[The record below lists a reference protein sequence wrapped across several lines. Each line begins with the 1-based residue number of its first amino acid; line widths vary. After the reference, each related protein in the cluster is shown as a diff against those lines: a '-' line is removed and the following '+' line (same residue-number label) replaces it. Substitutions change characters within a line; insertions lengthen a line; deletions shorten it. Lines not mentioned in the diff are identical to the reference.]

1 MSGQALLTVS
11 GLTAG
16 YGPVEVLHG
25 LDFTVGEGEIVVI
38 LGANGAGKT
47 TTMRAVS
54 GMIPRRGGIEFAG
67 TEISGSKPDAIVRA
81 GVSQVP
87 QGRGTFTDLTVEDNL
102 LAGGYTVKGS
112 VDEDLDR
119 WFDVFPRLG
128 ERRDQKAGSLS
139 GGEQQMLA
147 VARAMMSRP
156 KLLLCDEPSLGLA
169 PLITKELFRVL
180 GTLRDEHGMSL
191 LVVEQNAGHVAGA
204 RRPRV
209 RARDRHDRRHR
220 NRRRAAR
227 RRHDQRGLPGS
238 GELMSL
244 FLERFVNGLADGSIY
259 ALLALALVVVFRS
272 TGQLNFAQGEIGTMG
287 AFFVSTL
294 TLSGLP
300 VWLSIGCAMVLG
312 FVVSAGVER
321 IVVRPIEHRNPGAVI
336 VALIGVFLAV
346 NQLVAMIWGVDARSL
361 PSVFPDDA
369 DDFVTILGAP
379 IRIARLGVIGVLI
392 VLLFLLWLM
401 FNKTKI
407 GLGMRAV
414 ANNQE
419 SSNLVGIRVG
429 SILVIGWGLAG
440 AIGVLAAAMLAP
452 SAGLTGTLMLGPFLL
467 ASVAAVLGGLDSP
480 VGAVVGGLIIGLT
493 EAFIVGYVDFLG
505 ADMLFPVM
513 LLILLVVL
521 LLRPAGL
528 FGSERV
534 ERV

>member
-1 MSGQALLTVS
+1 
-11 GLTAG
+11 
-16 YGPVEVLHG
+16 
-25 LDFTVGEGEIVVI
+25 
-38 LGANGAGKT
+38 
-47 TTMRAVS
+47 
-54 GMIPRRGGIEFAG
+54 
-67 TEISGSKPDAIVRA
+67 
-81 GVSQVP
+81 
-87 QGRGTFTDLTVEDNL
+87 
-102 LAGGYTVKGS
+102 
-112 VDEDLDR
+112 
-119 WFDVFPRLG
+119 
-128 ERRDQKAGSLS
+128 
-139 GGEQQMLA
+139 
-147 VARAMMSRP
+147 
-156 KLLLCDEPSLGLA
+156 
-169 PLITKELFRVL
+169 
-180 GTLRDEHGMSL
+180 
-191 LVVEQNAGHVAGA
+191 
-204 RRPRV
+204 
-209 RARDRHDRRHR
+209 
-220 NRRRAAR
+220 
-227 RRHDQRGLPGS
+227 
-238 GELMSL
+238 MSL

-294 TLSGLP
+294 TLTGLP
-300 VWLSIGCAMVLG
+300 VWLSIGFAMVLG
-312 FVVSAGVER
+312 FLVSAGVER

-346 NQLVAMIWGVDARSL
+346 NQIVAMIWGVDARSL

-369 DDFVTILGAP
+369 DDFVTIGGAP
-379 IRIARLGVIGVLI
+379 IRIARLGIIGVLI
-392 VLLFLLWLM
+392 VVLFLLWLM
-401 FNKTKI
+401 FNKTKV
-407 GLGMRAV
+407 GLAMRAV

-429 SILVIGWGLAG
+429 SILVVGWGLAG

-513 LLILLVVL
+513 LVILLVVL
-521 LLRPAGL
+521 LLRPSGL

>member
-1 MSGQALLTVS
+1 
-11 GLTAG
+11 
-16 YGPVEVLHG
+16 
-25 LDFTVGEGEIVVI
+25 
-38 LGANGAGKT
+38 
-47 TTMRAVS
+47 
-54 GMIPRRGGIEFAG
+54 
-67 TEISGSKPDAIVRA
+67 
-81 GVSQVP
+81 
-87 QGRGTFTDLTVEDNL
+87 
-102 LAGGYTVKGS
+102 
-112 VDEDLDR
+112 
-119 WFDVFPRLG
+119 
-128 ERRDQKAGSLS
+128 
-139 GGEQQMLA
+139 
-147 VARAMMSRP
+147 
-156 KLLLCDEPSLGLA
+156 
-169 PLITKELFRVL
+169 
-180 GTLRDEHGMSL
+180 
-191 LVVEQNAGHVAGA
+191 
-204 RRPRV
+204 
-209 RARDRHDRRHR
+209 
-220 NRRRAAR
+220 
-227 RRHDQRGLPGS
+227 
-238 GELMSL
+238 MSL

-312 FVVSAGVER
+312 FLVSAGVER

-346 NQLVAMIWGVDARSL
+346 NQIVAMIWGVDARSL

-369 DDFVTILGAP
+369 DDFVTIGGAP
-379 IRIARLGVIGVLI
+379 IRIARLGIIGVLI
-392 VLLFLLWLM
+392 VVLFLLWLM
-401 FNKTKI
+401 FNKTKV
-407 GLGMRAV
+407 GLAMRAV

-429 SILVIGWGLAG
+429 SILVVGWGLAG

-513 LLILLVVL
+513 LVILLVVL
-521 LLRPAGL
+521 LLRPSGL

>member
-1 MSGQALLTVS
+1 
-11 GLTAG
+11 
-16 YGPVEVLHG
+16 
-25 LDFTVGEGEIVVI
+25 
-38 LGANGAGKT
+38 
-47 TTMRAVS
+47 
-54 GMIPRRGGIEFAG
+54 
-67 TEISGSKPDAIVRA
+67 
-81 GVSQVP
+81 
-87 QGRGTFTDLTVEDNL
+87 
-102 LAGGYTVKGS
+102 
-112 VDEDLDR
+112 
-119 WFDVFPRLG
+119 
-128 ERRDQKAGSLS
+128 
-139 GGEQQMLA
+139 
-147 VARAMMSRP
+147 
-156 KLLLCDEPSLGLA
+156 
-169 PLITKELFRVL
+169 
-180 GTLRDEHGMSL
+180 
-191 LVVEQNAGHVAGA
+191 
-204 RRPRV
+204 
-209 RARDRHDRRHR
+209 
-220 NRRRAAR
+220 
-227 RRHDQRGLPGS
+227 
-238 GELMSL
+238 MSL
-244 FLERFVNGLADGSIY
+244 FIERFVNGLADGSIY

-294 TLSGLP
+294 TLAGLP

-312 FVVSAGVER
+312 FLVSAGVER
-321 IVVRPIEHRNPGAVI
+321 VVVRPIEHRNPGAVI

-369 DDFVTILGAP
+369 DDFVTIFGAP
-379 IRIARLGVIGVLI
+379 VRIARLGLIGVL
-392 VLLFLLWLM
+392 VVVLFLLWLL
-401 FNKTKI
+401 FNRTKI
-407 GLGMRAV
+407 GLAMRAV

-429 SILVIGWGLAG
+429 SILVVGWGLAG

-513 LLILLVVL
+513 LVILLVVL

>member
-1 MSGQALLTVS
+1 
-11 GLTAG
+11 
-16 YGPVEVLHG
+16 
-25 LDFTVGEGEIVVI
+25 
-38 LGANGAGKT
+38 
-47 TTMRAVS
+47 
-54 GMIPRRGGIEFAG
+54 
-67 TEISGSKPDAIVRA
+67 
-81 GVSQVP
+81 
-87 QGRGTFTDLTVEDNL
+87 
-102 LAGGYTVKGS
+102 
-112 VDEDLDR
+112 
-119 WFDVFPRLG
+119 
-128 ERRDQKAGSLS
+128 
-139 GGEQQMLA
+139 
-147 VARAMMSRP
+147 
-156 KLLLCDEPSLGLA
+156 
-169 PLITKELFRVL
+169 
-180 GTLRDEHGMSL
+180 
-191 LVVEQNAGHVAGA
+191 
-204 RRPRV
+204 
-209 RARDRHDRRHR
+209 
-220 NRRRAAR
+220 
-227 RRHDQRGLPGS
+227 
-238 GELMSL
+238 MSL
-244 FLERFVNGLADGSIY
+244 FIERFINGLADGSIY

-312 FVVSAGVER
+312 FLVSAGVER
-321 IVVRPIEHRNPGAVI
+321 VVVRPIEHRNPGAVI

-369 DDFVTILGAP
+369 DDFVTIFGAP
-379 IRIARLGVIGVLI
+379 VRVARLGLIGVLI
-392 VLLFLLWLM
+392 VVLFLLWLL

-407 GLGMRAV
+407 GLAMRAV

-429 SILVIGWGLAG
+429 SVLVIGWGLAG

-513 LLILLVVL
+513 LVILLVVL

>member
-1 MSGQALLTVS
+1 
-11 GLTAG
+11 
-16 YGPVEVLHG
+16 
-25 LDFTVGEGEIVVI
+25 
-38 LGANGAGKT
+38 
-47 TTMRAVS
+47 
-54 GMIPRRGGIEFAG
+54 
-67 TEISGSKPDAIVRA
+67 
-81 GVSQVP
+81 
-87 QGRGTFTDLTVEDNL
+87 
-102 LAGGYTVKGS
+102 
-112 VDEDLDR
+112 
-119 WFDVFPRLG
+119 
-128 ERRDQKAGSLS
+128 
-139 GGEQQMLA
+139 
-147 VARAMMSRP
+147 
-156 KLLLCDEPSLGLA
+156 
-169 PLITKELFRVL
+169 
-180 GTLRDEHGMSL
+180 
-191 LVVEQNAGHVAGA
+191 
-204 RRPRV
+204 
-209 RARDRHDRRHR
+209 
-220 NRRRAAR
+220 
-227 RRHDQRGLPGS
+227 
-238 GELMSL
+238 MSL

-312 FVVSAGVER
+312 FLVSAGVER
-321 IVVRPIEHRNPGAVI
+321 VVVRPIEHRNPGAVI

-379 IRIARLGVIGVLI
+379 IRIARLGLIGVLI

-429 SILVIGWGLAG
+429 SVLVIGWGLAG

-480 VGAVVGGLIIGLT
+480 VGAVVGGLVIGLT

-513 LLILLVVL
+513 LVILLGVL
-521 LLRPAGL
+521 LLRPSGL
-528 FGSERV
+528 FGTERV

>member
-1 MSGQALLTVS
+1 
-11 GLTAG
+11 
-16 YGPVEVLHG
+16 
-25 LDFTVGEGEIVVI
+25 
-38 LGANGAGKT
+38 
-47 TTMRAVS
+47 
-54 GMIPRRGGIEFAG
+54 
-67 TEISGSKPDAIVRA
+67 
-81 GVSQVP
+81 
-87 QGRGTFTDLTVEDNL
+87 
-102 LAGGYTVKGS
+102 
-112 VDEDLDR
+112 
-119 WFDVFPRLG
+119 
-128 ERRDQKAGSLS
+128 
-139 GGEQQMLA
+139 
-147 VARAMMSRP
+147 
-156 KLLLCDEPSLGLA
+156 
-169 PLITKELFRVL
+169 
-180 GTLRDEHGMSL
+180 
-191 LVVEQNAGHVAGA
+191 
-204 RRPRV
+204 
-209 RARDRHDRRHR
+209 
-220 NRRRAAR
+220 
-227 RRHDQRGLPGS
+227 
-238 GELMSL
+238 MSL

-312 FVVSAGVER
+312 FLVSAGVER

-346 NQLVAMIWGVDARSL
+346 NQLVAMIWGVDARGL

-429 SILVIGWGLAG
+429 SVLVIGWGLAG

-480 VGAVVGGLIIGLT
+480 VGAVVGGLVIGLT

-513 LLILLVVL
+513 LVILLGVL
-521 LLRPAGL
+521 LLRPSGL
-528 FGSERV
+528 FGTERV

>member
-1 MSGQALLTVS
+1 
-11 GLTAG
+11 
-16 YGPVEVLHG
+16 
-25 LDFTVGEGEIVVI
+25 
-38 LGANGAGKT
+38 
-47 TTMRAVS
+47 
-54 GMIPRRGGIEFAG
+54 
-67 TEISGSKPDAIVRA
+67 
-81 GVSQVP
+81 
-87 QGRGTFTDLTVEDNL
+87 
-102 LAGGYTVKGS
+102 
-112 VDEDLDR
+112 
-119 WFDVFPRLG
+119 
-128 ERRDQKAGSLS
+128 
-139 GGEQQMLA
+139 
-147 VARAMMSRP
+147 
-156 KLLLCDEPSLGLA
+156 
-169 PLITKELFRVL
+169 
-180 GTLRDEHGMSL
+180 
-191 LVVEQNAGHVAGA
+191 
-204 RRPRV
+204 
-209 RARDRHDRRHR
+209 
-220 NRRRAAR
+220 
-227 RRHDQRGLPGS
+227 
-238 GELMSL
+238 MSL
-244 FLERFVNGLADGSIY
+244 FIERFVNGLADGSIY

-336 VALIGVFLAV
+336 VALIGVFLAI

-369 DDFVTILGAP
+369 DDFVTIFGAP
-379 IRIARLGVIGVLI
+379 VRIARLGLIGVLI
-392 VLLFLLWLM
+392 VVLFLLWLM

-407 GLGMRAV
+407 GLAMRAV

-429 SILVIGWGLAG
+429 TVLLLGWGLAG

-493 EAFIVGYVDFLG
+493 EAFIVGYVPFFG

-513 LLILLVVL
+513 LVILLVVL
-521 LLRPAGL
+521 LFRPSGL
-528 FGSERV
+528 FGTERV

>member
-1 MSGQALLTVS
+1 
-11 GLTAG
+11 
-16 YGPVEVLHG
+16 
-25 LDFTVGEGEIVVI
+25 
-38 LGANGAGKT
+38 
-47 TTMRAVS
+47 
-54 GMIPRRGGIEFAG
+54 
-67 TEISGSKPDAIVRA
+67 
-81 GVSQVP
+81 
-87 QGRGTFTDLTVEDNL
+87 
-102 LAGGYTVKGS
+102 
-112 VDEDLDR
+112 
-119 WFDVFPRLG
+119 
-128 ERRDQKAGSLS
+128 
-139 GGEQQMLA
+139 
-147 VARAMMSRP
+147 
-156 KLLLCDEPSLGLA
+156 
-169 PLITKELFRVL
+169 
-180 GTLRDEHGMSL
+180 
-191 LVVEQNAGHVAGA
+191 
-204 RRPRV
+204 
-209 RARDRHDRRHR
+209 
-220 NRRRAAR
+220 
-227 RRHDQRGLPGS
+227 
-238 GELMSL
+238 MSL
-244 FLERFVNGLADGSIY
+244 FIERFINGLADGSIY

-294 TLSGLP
+294 TLTGLP

-336 VALIGVFLAV
+336 VALIGVFLAI

-369 DDFVTILGAP
+369 DDFVTIFGAP
-379 IRIARLGVIGVLI
+379 VRVARLGLIGVLI
-392 VLLFLLWLM
+392 VVLFLLWLM
-401 FNKTKI
+401 FNKTKL
-407 GLGMRAV
+407 GLAMRAV

-429 SILVIGWGLAG
+429 SILLVGWGLAG

-493 EAFIVGYVDFLG
+493 EAFMVGYVDFLG

-513 LLILLVVL
+513 LVILLVVL
-521 LLRPAGL
+521 LFRPSGL

>member
-1 MSGQALLTVS
+1 
-11 GLTAG
+11 
-16 YGPVEVLHG
+16 
-25 LDFTVGEGEIVVI
+25 
-38 LGANGAGKT
+38 
-47 TTMRAVS
+47 
-54 GMIPRRGGIEFAG
+54 
-67 TEISGSKPDAIVRA
+67 
-81 GVSQVP
+81 
-87 QGRGTFTDLTVEDNL
+87 
-102 LAGGYTVKGS
+102 
-112 VDEDLDR
+112 
-119 WFDVFPRLG
+119 
-128 ERRDQKAGSLS
+128 
-139 GGEQQMLA
+139 
-147 VARAMMSRP
+147 
-156 KLLLCDEPSLGLA
+156 
-169 PLITKELFRVL
+169 
-180 GTLRDEHGMSL
+180 
-191 LVVEQNAGHVAGA
+191 
-204 RRPRV
+204 
-209 RARDRHDRRHR
+209 
-220 NRRRAAR
+220 
-227 RRHDQRGLPGS
+227 
-238 GELMSL
+238 MSL
-244 FLERFVNGLADGSIY
+244 FIERFINGLADGSIY

-294 TLSGLP
+294 TLGGMP
-300 VWLSIGCAMVLG
+300 VWAAIGCAMVLG

-321 IVVRPIEHRNPGAVI
+321 IVVRPIEHRNPSAVI

-379 IRIARLGVIGVLI
+379 VRIARLGLIGVL
-392 VLLFLLWLM
+392 VVVLFLLWLM

-407 GLGMRAV
+407 GLAMRAV

-429 SILVIGWGLAG
+429 TVLLLGWGLAG

-493 EAFIVGYVDFLG
+493 EAFIVGYVPFFG

-513 LLILLVVL
+513 LVILLVVL
-521 LLRPAGL
+521 LFRPSGL
-528 FGSERV
+528 FGTERV

>member
-1 MSGQALLTVS
+1 
-11 GLTAG
+11 
-16 YGPVEVLHG
+16 
-25 LDFTVGEGEIVVI
+25 
-38 LGANGAGKT
+38 
-47 TTMRAVS
+47 
-54 GMIPRRGGIEFAG
+54 
-67 TEISGSKPDAIVRA
+67 
-81 GVSQVP
+81 
-87 QGRGTFTDLTVEDNL
+87 
-102 LAGGYTVKGS
+102 
-112 VDEDLDR
+112 
-119 WFDVFPRLG
+119 
-128 ERRDQKAGSLS
+128 
-139 GGEQQMLA
+139 
-147 VARAMMSRP
+147 
-156 KLLLCDEPSLGLA
+156 
-169 PLITKELFRVL
+169 
-180 GTLRDEHGMSL
+180 
-191 LVVEQNAGHVAGA
+191 
-204 RRPRV
+204 
-209 RARDRHDRRHR
+209 
-220 NRRRAAR
+220 
-227 RRHDQRGLPGS
+227 
-238 GELMSL
+238 MSL
-244 FLERFVNGLADGSIY
+244 FIERMVNGLADGSIY

-294 TLSGLP
+294 TLTGLP

-321 IVVRPIEHRNPGAVI
+321 VVVRPIEHRNPGAVI

-346 NQLVAMIWGVDARSL
+346 NQFVAMIWGVDARSL

-369 DDFVTILGAP
+369 DDFVTIGGAP

-401 FNKTKI
+401 FNKTKV
-407 GLGMRAV
+407 GLAMRAV

-452 SAGLTGTLMLGPFLL
+452 SAGLTGTLRLGPILL

-480 VGAVVGGLIIGLT
+480 LGAVVGGLIIGLT
-493 EAFIVGYVDFLG
+493 EAFMVGYVDFLG

-513 LLILLVVL
+513 LVILLVVL
-521 LLRPAGL
+521 LLRPSGL

>member
-1 MSGQALLTVS
+1 
-11 GLTAG
+11 
-16 YGPVEVLHG
+16 
-25 LDFTVGEGEIVVI
+25 
-38 LGANGAGKT
+38 
-47 TTMRAVS
+47 
-54 GMIPRRGGIEFAG
+54 
-67 TEISGSKPDAIVRA
+67 
-81 GVSQVP
+81 
-87 QGRGTFTDLTVEDNL
+87 
-102 LAGGYTVKGS
+102 
-112 VDEDLDR
+112 
-119 WFDVFPRLG
+119 
-128 ERRDQKAGSLS
+128 
-139 GGEQQMLA
+139 
-147 VARAMMSRP
+147 
-156 KLLLCDEPSLGLA
+156 
-169 PLITKELFRVL
+169 
-180 GTLRDEHGMSL
+180 
-191 LVVEQNAGHVAGA
+191 
-204 RRPRV
+204 
-209 RARDRHDRRHR
+209 
-220 NRRRAAR
+220 
-227 RRHDQRGLPGS
+227 
-238 GELMSL
+238 MSL
-244 FLERFVNGLADGSIY
+244 FIERFVNGLADGSIY

-300 VWLSIGCAMVLG
+300 VWLSIGFAMVLG

-321 IVVRPIEHRNPGAVI
+321 IVVRPIEHRNPTAVI

-346 NQLVAMIWGVDARSL
+346 NQVVAMIWGVDARGL

-369 DDFVTILGAP
+369 DDFITIFGAP
-379 IRIARLGVIGVLI
+379 LRIARLGLIGVL
-392 VLLFLLWLM
+392 VVVLFLLWLM

-429 SILVIGWGLAG
+429 TVLLLGWGLAG

-493 EAFIVGYVDFLG
+493 EAFIVGYVPFFG

-513 LLILLVVL
+513 LVILLVVL
-521 LLRPAGL
+521 LFRPSGL